1 MAGAATKISGAKRAA
16 IFLVSVGEQASA
28 ELLKQLNDEEVKAVS
43 KAIARLESVP
53 AEQAEAVLE
62 DVYQTVLSQSG
73 GPRGGVQFAKKVLS
87 SAFGPDSARRI
98 AEHLPKQGSQA
109 SKNIE
114 ALQKADPRQL
124 SRFLEHEH
132 PQTIALILAQLSTP
146 QAASLLASLS
156 SELRS
161 EVVVRIA
168 ELDQVSPEVVAHIA
182 VVITERMKV
191 LGEVKREVCRGP
203 RAVAEILNRLEP
215 SEIESILTGIQ
226 EQQGLVDA
234 IRHYMFVFEDLL
246 LLDPKAMKEI
256 VGKAD
261 RKLLITAL
269 KGTSDQLKQHFFQGM
284 STRGADMMREDME
297 ALGPIKI
304 KDVETAQQQILA
316 VIRELESQGVLSLR
330 GGGEEQY
337 VV

>member
-1 MAGAATKISGAKRAA
+1 MAAAATKISGAKRAA
-16 IFLVSVGEQASA
+16 ILLVSIGEQASA

-53 AEQAEAVLE
+53 ADQAEAVLE
-62 DVYQTVLSQSG
+62 DVYQAVLSQAG
-73 GPRGGVQFAKKVLS
+73 GPRGGLQFAKKVLS

-98 AEHLPKQGSQA
+98 AEHLPKQGTQA

-114 ALQKADPRQL
+114 ALQKADPQQL

-132 PQTIALILAQLSTP
+132 PQTMALILAQLSTT
-146 QAASLLASLS
+146 QAASLLASLPS
-156 SELRS
+156 DLRS

-182 VVITERMKV
+182 VVITERMKM
-191 LGEVKREVCRGP
+191 LGEIKREVCRGP
-203 RAVAEILNRLEP
+203 RAVAEILNRLDP
-215 SEIESILTGIQ
+215 PEIDSILNGIQ
-226 EQQGLVDA
+226 EQGLVDA

-246 LLDPKAMKEI
+246 LLDSKAMKEI

-284 STRGADMMREDME
+284 STRGADMMREDMD
-297 ALGPIKI
+297 ALGPVKI
-304 KDVETAQQQILA
+304 KDVEAAQQQILA

>member
-1 MAGAATKISGAKRAA
+1 
-16 IFLVSVGEQASA
+16 
-28 ELLKQLNDEEVKAVS
+28 
-43 KAIARLESVP
+43 
-53 AEQAEAVLE
+53 
-62 DVYQTVLSQSG
+62 
-73 GPRGGVQFAKKVLS
+73 LS

>member
-1 MAGAATKISGAKRAA
+1 
-16 IFLVSVGEQASA
+16 
-28 ELLKQLNDEEVKAVS
+28 
-43 KAIARLESVP
+43 
-53 AEQAEAVLE
+53 
-62 DVYQTVLSQSG
+62 
-73 GPRGGVQFAKKVLS
+73 
-87 SAFGPDSARRI
+87 
-98 AEHLPKQGSQA
+98 
-109 SKNIE
+109 
-114 ALQKADPRQL
+114 
-124 SRFLEHEH
+124 
-132 PQTIALILAQLSTP
+132 
-146 QAASLLASLS
+146 
-156 SELRS
+156 
-161 EVVVRIA
+161 
-168 ELDQVSPEVVAHIA
+168 
-182 VVITERMKV
+182 
-191 LGEVKREVCRGP
+191 
-203 RAVAEILNRLEP
+203 
-215 SEIESILTGIQ
+215 
-226 EQQGLVDA
+226 VDA